1 MEPQQE
7 GDRAAEAEHARRP
20 GYWPDDLDMCWFVG
34 GVSAVDSSRRHHMNE
49 LDPAI
54 DILRQHAETCEHNA
68 PIHEAS
74 GDTDQAK
81 LDRELAKS
89 YRAAEQHLRAV
100 QG

>member
-1 MEPQQE
+1 
-7 GDRAAEAEHARRP
+7 
-20 GYWPDDLDMCWFVG
+20 
-34 GVSAVDSSRRHHMNE
+34 MNE